1 MSITKTIAIIVLCS
15 LAAACGRKGGLE
27 APPGA
32 TAPPPPKKVS
42 PQSPDSKPTM
52 DVPPQTNAP

>member
-1 MSITKTIAIIVLCS
+1 MNTAKTIAVILLCS

-27 APPGA
+27 APEGA
-32 TAPPPPKKVS
+32 TAPPPAKKVS

-52 DVPPQTNAP
+52 DVPPQTNTP